1 MRTALIA
8 AVAFVSLIASVFTL
22 DQSRAAPLGAI
33 SVERAAS
40 QVNQAQYPYY
50 FDDHYYDGPY
60 RRHTYPPSIYYA
72 PPRHYERRA
81 FPYYLPRVYDYT
93 APEYF
98 DEPAR
103 PTSCGQY
110 RYWNGEYCADAR
122 YERPYLGPKW

>member
-1 MRTALIA
+1 MRTTLIA
-8 AVAFVSLIASVFTL
+8 AVAFVLLATSVFA
-22 DQSRAAPLGAI
+22 SAEARAATLGAV
-33 SVERAAS
+33 SAERAAS
-40 QVNQAQYPYY
+40 PVVPAQYPYY
-50 FDDHYYDGPY
+50 LDDRYDGGPY
-60 RRHTYPPSIYYA
+60 RRRIYPPSIYYA
-72 PPRHYERRA
+72 PPRYYERRA
-81 FPYYLPRVYDYT
+81 FPSYSPRVYDYT